1 MDISNFL
8 SVHLSKSI
16 SFPLLSLV
24 QMVGSLSRPGH
35 AGSSARV
42 CGLIS
47 PGMRAGIKSCM
58 TMVNLLHF
66 SGNSRSDSFLKKK
79 QLTIDD
85 TIGIN
90 FSLLQAP
97 YSSTFHCSNGQPERH
112 IRIPMKVGL
121 QSRYPSHQDVV
132 PVDRQR

>member
-1 MDISNFL
+1 MRA
-8 SVHLSKSI
+8 H
-16 SFPLLSLV
+16 
-24 QMVGSLSRPGH
+24 RPGY

-79 QLTIDD
+79 QRSAASA
-85 TIGIN
+85 
-90 FSLLQAP
+90 SLCA
-97 YSSTFHCSNGQPERH
+97 NGGFCGGGQGR
-112 IRIPMKVGL
+112 KA
-121 QSRYPSHQDVV
+121 VV
-132 PVDRQR
+132 K

>member
-1 MDISNFL
+1 MSNFL
-8 SVHLSKSI
+8 SVNLSKSI

-24 QMVGSLSRPGH
+24 QMVGSLSQPGH

-66 SGNSRSDSFLKKK
+66 SGNSRPDSFLKKK
-79 QLTIDD
+79 QR
-85 TIGIN
+85 N
-90 FSLLQAP
+90 AASASLCANGGFCGGGDEGGRRLLNERAVVRR
-97 YSSTFHCSNGQPERH
+97 SIFGFCRTFV
-112 IRIPMKVGL
+112 VGL
-121 QSRYPSHQDVV
+121 FEHFIQ
-132 PVDRQR
+132 

>member
-1 MDISNFL
+1 MDMSNFL
-8 SVHLSKSI
+8 SVNLSKSI

-24 QMVGSLSRPGH
+24 QMVGSLSQPGY
-35 AGSSARV
+35 AGSSAWA

-79 QLTIDD
+79 QR
-85 TIGIN
+85 
-90 FSLLQAP
+90 
-97 YSSTFHCSNGQPERH
+97 STASASQCANGGFCGGGQGR
-112 IRIPMKVGL
+112 KA
-121 QSRYPSHQDVV
+121 VV
-132 PVDRQR
+132 K

>member
-8 SVHLSKSI
+8 SVYLSKSI

-24 QMVGSLSRPGH
+24 QMVGSLSQPGH

-66 SGNSRSDSFLKKK
+66 SGNSRPDSFLKKK
-79 QLTIDD
+79 QRSAASASLCANGRFCVGGDKGGRRLLNERAVPSMAYTL
-85 TIGIN
+85 N
-90 FSLLQAP
+90 FHS
-97 YSSTFHCSNGQPERH
+97 
-112 IRIPMKVGL
+112 
-121 QSRYPSHQDVV
+121 
-132 PVDRQR
+132 